1 MIGITEIKN
10 KHCTAVSCHNP
21 AVIAIGDKRY
31 SNSLKNIFVCEE
43 HLKTVYEE
51 LKERY
56 SDDLEPTLNEQSTDD
71 SVNSQELLKGYVKLV
86 YEANGMLSKAKLAE
100 FCTDNGIEVEEG
112 TMKQYMEAILPELKE
127 EK

>member
-1 MIGITEIKN
+1 MIGITEITN
-10 KHCTAVSCHNP
+10 KHCSSVSCHNP

-31 SNSLKNIFVCEE
+31 AHNLKNLFICEE
-43 HLKTVYEE
+43 HLQNVYEE

-56 SDDLEPTLNEQSTDD
+56 SDNLEPTIDERNTEDNT
-71 SVNSQELLKGYVKLV
+71 NGQELLKGYVKLV

>member
-10 KHCTAVSCHNP
+10 KHCSAVSCHNP

-31 SNSLKNIFVCEE
+31 AHNLKNLFVCEE
-43 HLKTVYEE
+43 HLKNVYEE

-56 SDDLEPTLNEQSTDD
+56 SDNLEHTADEQNTED
-71 SVNSQELLKGYVKLV
+71 SINGQELLKGYVKLV

-112 TMKQYMEAILPELKE
+112 TMKQYMEAILPELKD
-127 EK
+127 